1 MFGLRA
7 TSSPHGSHNPQADV
21 QASLRNPSVRNTSSD
36 LVTNDIPSTFVI
48 PISDGSQFEEGDF
61 VFAITPENDTKRPR
75 RNEANIMTLP
85 QLNTML
91 RKIAV
96 GGQGCDA
103 ANVPTWSNEAA
114 KLAHHATP
122 FGVVINKMKVTE
134 GKYGVNICVSRR
146 ANVKNNFWSSRNG
159 GSRNWFLQSTTRL
172 AVLYS
177 EEEVKNVA
185 NDNVQTVVVSMLAL
199 DDSDWEEVSAA
210 RNKLCYVAE
219 SKELTDAETFCD
231 NLIQKDSVVVP
242 IGRVLNSSLSS
253 PTRYV
258 FLHSLFDKAVYD
270 KLKPIEVELGC

>member
-21 QASLRNPSVRNTSSD
+21 QASLRHPSIQNTSSD
-36 LVTNDIPSTFVI
+36 LVTNDTPSTFVI
-48 PISDGSQFEEGDF
+48 PISDGSLFEEGDF
-61 VFAITPENDTKRPR
+61 VFAFTAEHNKKRLK
-75 RNEANIMTLP
+75 RNEADIMTLP

-91 RKIAV
+91 REVAV
-96 GGQGCDA
+96 GKQGSDPA
-103 ANVPTWSNEAA
+103 HAPDWSTEAA
-114 KLAHHATP
+114 QLARCATP
-122 FGVVINKMKVTE
+122 FGVVINKMKISD

-146 ANVKNNFWSSRNG
+146 ANVKNNFWSSKNG
-159 GSRNWFLQSTTRL
+159 GSRDWFLQSTTRL

-177 EEEVKNVA
+177 EEEVVNVA
-185 NDNVQTVVVSMLAL
+185 KEQRPTVVVSMLAL
-199 DDSDWEEVSAA
+199 DDASWKGPKTRRPNLLYDSPHKTC
-210 RNKLCYVAE
+210 RD
-219 SKELTDAETFCD
+219 TDAFCD
-231 NLIQKDSVVVP
+231 NLIKPGSVIVP

>member
-103 ANVPTWSNEAA
+103 AKVPTWSKKAA

-177 EEEVKNVA
+177 EEDVKNVA
-185 NDNVQTVVVSMLAL
+185 GDNVQTVVVSMLAL

-210 RNKLCYVAE
+210 RNQLCYVAE